1 MRFLKRDRHGP
12 STIYPA
18 SLRLEDLASIQ
29 MRYIEFSGVLK
40 LFAMRRQNILQRLF
54 FELAFMFMATFF
66 MTLGLAQGA
75 ERVENAIPFHTGE
88 KLTFQARWSF
98 IIVGEAVLEV
108 MPSEKING
116 ASMKHFLMTAKTNK
130 FADVFYKVRD
140 KIDAYTDTGMT
151 HAVLYKNRK
160 QGKIKRD
167 VLVSFDWEKKEATYS
182 NFGEKRTPISILP
195 GSFDPLSVFY
205 AFRLHDL
212 KENLEI
218 RIPVTDG
225 KKCVTGIAK
234 VIRREKVTLFS
245 GTTYDTYLVEPELKH
260 IGGVFEKSKNAK
272 LEVWVTADEW
282 RMPVKVKS
290 KVIVGSFVAE
300 LVNAERTG
308 PGSGVQN

>member
-1 MRFLKRDRHGP
+1 L
-12 STIYPA
+12 
-18 SLRLEDLASIQ
+18 
-29 MRYIEFSGVLK
+29 FS
-40 LFAMRRQNILQRLF
+40 
-54 FELAFMFMATFF
+54 ELAFALVATLF

-75 ERVENAIPFHTGE
+75 EPLESVLPFHTGE

-98 IIVGEAVLEV
+98 IIVGEVVLEV
-108 MPSEKING
+108 MPLEEING
-116 ASMKHFLMTAKTNK
+116 AGVRHFLMTAKTNK

-140 KIDAYTDTGMT
+140 KIDAYTDTDMT
-151 HAVLYKNRK
+151 HDVLYKKRE
-160 QGKIKRD
+160 QGKSKRD
-167 VLVSFDWEKKEATYS
+167 VLVSFDWDKKEARYS

-225 KKCVTGIAK
+225 KKCVMGMAK
-234 VIRREKVTLFS
+234 VIRREKVKLAC

-260 IGGVFEKSKNAK
+260 LRGVFEKSKNAR
-272 LEVWVTADEW
+272 LQVWVTADER
-282 RMPVKVKS
+282 RMPVKIKS

-300 LVNAERTG
+300 LVNAVRTG
-308 PGSGVQN
+308 PDSGVQN